1 MRFPLFLF
9 MSLYAA
15 SAWGQEFVCAFGLEP
30 EGASGASSHSH
41 NVAHYRRG
49 TVKMLI
55 LFSDLKNGDKK
66 PVGLTWFSNR
76 NGNDPPLWSAAD
88 LLNSEFK
95 GSLAHYFKEMSY
107 GALTLSPGSKKI
119 PMKFYQSLQTTTA
132 AYNIPQVKANCT
144 VSKWIRGTTGTS
156 GMRQIVREVLQEADK
171 DLNFSRLE
179 TSGYSE
185 YDGDMDGKIDVV
197 GVVTPETECDYSGT
211 VFYDVKYTSPTGTTI
226 TVDRVITT
234 DWKLSFPHIV
244 GVFAHEYGH
253 AMGLPEL
260 YDRDHLSSTVS
271 KDHSAGIGAWGTM
284 GKGASWDHEG
294 FLRDRTKGPV
304 VDGPNPLCAWS
315 RMQVGWITD
324 DTAAPAAN
332 RRLVEVT
339 GDMDNVQIHDINA
352 TDPASVD
359 PAKGKVYKVEVSTD
373 EYFLIA
379 NRQNKY
385 AQTPSIGSFYDIY
398 APASGLLIWHVD
410 EAVRRGSND
419 VNGNEAHKRVDVEC
433 ADGLFTDK
441 GYPGSTPDSE
451 IGGDN
456 LDYWSRDATYRKMNN
471 GQPHGDATDVWDGST
486 YTDFTPYTN
495 PSTAGYKGNRQSEFT
510 GVAIRD
516 ITQNTNGSIGVKIR
530 FIPLAPTN
538 FKATVSTAV
547 RGQVTLSWSAPA
559 SNGAAI
565 TGYEYSDGSLDS
577 AGTERWTAL
586 TTTTDNGT
594 IRASIEG
601 LTGRIYTFKVRAVT
615 VNEKGQASASS
626 SVDLLSQWIRGISMV
641 SMPESVGVSGM
652 TVSIYRY
659 TAPNPN
665 QPIWSLTGADA
676 DYFNLVQTSSN
687 AAHERTLQFKQPPNY
702 EVPLEGGGYKT
713 TYDVG
718 VKVADTPLSGVAGA
732 EGDALAAILPV
743 TVTVTN
749 VEEAGSVVLSPL
761 PPQVGVALVARLTD
775 PDEGL
780 TFTGASWTWQR
791 RLDGTSDWESMPTGA
806 VGATTNYPELSSYTP
821 PMADVG
827 YQLQATVDYD
837 DHHGPDKRAE
847 SAPTVAVVSSNR
859 PPVLTGFAE
868 ASVSEGLIR
877 VTTYRASDPDKDSLV
892 WSLAGTDADA
902 FELFGSGQ
910 ARTLRL
916 KTPPDFEQQATYSL
930 TIGVSDG
937 SRSATLDVTVRV
949 INIEEAGR
957 VALTSTQP
965 QVGTPLTA
973 TLSDPDGSITG
984 AVWQWQRRASSTA
997 DWVEV
1002 SVGVAGTSGMAQLSS
1017 YTPPA
1022 GDVGYMLQA
1031 TVRYRDG
1038 HSNATKTVQSAA
1050 TEAVVG
1056 PPAAVASLTAVPG
1069 NGQVVL
1075 GWQAPAS
1082 DGGSP
1087 ISGYEYRQSADGGT
1101 NWQPDWTAI
1110 KDSDAETTGHTVS
1123 GLTNDTAYT
1132 FAVRAVNAVGK
1143 GAAVRVTATP
1153 VWSNQPPTLTGPEE
1167 ATVAEHSTDAMGP
1180 YEADDPDDEDLTW
1193 SLSGADADAFA
1204 WAGTGLTRSLAL
1216 KTPPDFEQQASY
1228 TVIVGVSDAEP
1239 LSATVTT
1246 TISVSNVDE
1255 AGTIEL
1261 TSTKPQVG
1269 TPLSATLSDPDGSI
1283 TGAVW
1288 QWQRRA
1294 SSTADWADVPA
1305 GAEGASGVAEL
1316 SSYTPQAGDVGLMLQ
1331 ATVRYRDGHS
1341 TDATD
1346 TKTAR
1351 SATTEGVVGP
1361 PAAPASLTAA
1371 PGDGQVALT
1380 WQAPASDGGAPITGY
1395 EYRQSADGGTTW
1407 QPDWTAIADSDD
1419 ETTGHTVD
1427 GLTNDTQYTFE
1438 VRAVNAVGT
1447 GAARA
1452 VTATPVPS
1460 NQPPTLKG
1468 PATATVAEHS
1478 TDAVGPYEA
1487 DDPDNDDLTWSLGG
1501 ADAAAFELTGTG
1513 TTRSLAFQTPPD
1525 FEQQS
1530 SYAVSVSVSDGALS
1544 ATVTTTVS
1552 VANIDEAGTVTL
1564 SSTAPQVGVPLT
1576 ATLSDADGGI
1586 TNLRWSWLYFRAGVI
1601 GQGEEVPAALGT
1613 ADGQTATLTPTRVLV
1628 ETRIQARALYDDGHG
1643 TGKSAESVQTDPVV
1657 AAPSKVGI
1665 LLATAGDRQVA
1676 LTWSAAIDF
1685 GAAIGRY
1692 EYRYSDGQT
1701 WTAWKEVAGG
1711 VEAREQ
1717 TVPDLTNGTQ
1727 YTFEVRA
1734 VNRVGAGEAFSVTAT
1749 PQPANQSPTLKGP
1762 DTATVAEHSTG
1773 PIGPYEA
1780 SDPDND
1786 PLTWT
1791 LGGADAAAFE
1801 WDSTGLTRS
1810 LALKTPPDFEQQ
1822 SSYTVTVAVAD
1833 AEPLSATVTTTVSV
1847 SNIDE
1852 AGTVALIST
1861 QPQVGTPLTATLSDP
1876 DGSITGT
1883 VWQWQRRAS
1892 SAADWTAVPAG
1903 AEGASGVA
1911 ELSSYTPQA
1920 GDVGLRVQATVRYRD
1935 GHSED
1940 ATATKT
1946 ARSATTEGVVGP
1958 PAAVASLTAVPGDGQ
1973 VTLTWQAPA
1982 SDGGASISGYE
1993 YRQSKDGGTTWQPD
2007 WTAIANSDAQTTSHT
2022 ASGLTNGTTYT
2033 FAVRAVNRVGKG
2045 AARSATATPQPSN
2058 RSPSLTGPATATV
2071 AEHSTG
2077 TVGSY
2082 EASDPDN
2089 DPLTWTL
2096 SGADAS
2102 AFEWVGTGTTRSLA
2116 FKRTPDFKQQARY
2129 AVSVSV
2135 DDGALSA
2142 TVATTVSVSNVD
2154 EAGTVSLPST
2164 APRVGTAI
2172 RATLSD
2178 PDGGVTN
2185 LRWRWSYFRPAGVV
2199 GASED
2204 EAGAEEAVEGA
2215 SSGLSTTFTPRA
2227 RHVGLR
2233 LRARALYDD
2242 GHGSN
2247 KQAYS
2252 VKTDPVIGPP
2262 GKPSLSAAAG
2272 TGQIRLTWT
2281 EAVAHGSPIVRYESR
2296 RSGGSWA
2303 TVSGG
2308 AAARRQTIT
2317 GLSNCTAYTFEVR
2330 AVNGEGDGPADSASA
2345 TLSGST
2351 PPRPGLSA
2359 SAGDKQVTLAWT
2371 APTVDSCVPI
2381 GRYESRRSGGNW
2393 ATVSGG
2399 ASARSQTITGLT
2411 NGTAYTFEVRAVNA
2425 AGDGSAASI
2434 SATPV
2439 QPNVD
2444 DPGTVSLSSSQ
2455 PRVGTALTATLSDP
2469 DGSVKNLRWRWS
2481 YFRPA
2486 GVAGASEE
2494 AAGEE
2499 EAVEGAS
2506 SGLATTF
2513 TPRTIHIGLRLRARA
2528 LYDDG
2533 HGANKQAQ
2541 SAKTDAVID
2550 RPGPPGTLSGRP
2562 GSIYTRVDLRWTAAK
2577 ANGAPITD
2585 YQYRYRRNGT
2595 SSWSGWTSVGVVTS
2609 YTVSGLQSGAS
2620 YAFQVRAVNKVGAGP
2635 SADTTGTVRAQ
2646 ADEDQ
2651 DQATQDEEASAEDE
2665 PDEEAPDE
2673 ETQAEDEEDE
2683 EAQDEEEDEEAQDEE
2698 APTED
2703 VQDEAAAA
2711 KRTVLPDAAL
2721 VVHVA
2726 PNPFNPTT
2734 SLHVQLPASSPV
2746 WMTIYNITGQVVY
2759 TLLEGHPL
2767 AAGYHTFHW
2776 DGYDQQG
2783 HPVTSGVYL
2792 YRVQT
2797 TKQGLVGKMAL
2808 IR

>member
-1 MRFPLFLF
+1 
-9 MSLYAA
+9 MSQYFYPYND
-15 SAWGQEFVCAFGLEP
+15 WWNNH
-30 EGASGASSHSH
+30 EGDWQG
-41 NVAHYRRG
+41 
-49 TVKMLI
+49 
-55 LFSDLKNGDKK
+55 
-66 PVGLTWFSNR
+66 
-76 NGNDPPLWSAAD
+76 
-88 LLNSEFK
+88 
-95 GSLAHYFKEMSY
+95 
-107 GALTLSPGSKKI
+107 
-119 PMKFYQSLQTTTA
+119 
-132 AYNIPQVKANCT
+132 
-144 VSKWIRGTTGTS
+144 
-156 GMRQIVREVLQEADK
+156 
-171 DLNFSRLE
+171 
-179 TSGYSE
+179 
-185 YDGDMDGKIDVV
+185 IDVV
-197 GVVTPETECDYSGT
+197 VSSRSPATAEFLGVEYRFHGAWLSYYKDYGDKPGITDSF
-211 VFYDVKYTSPTGTTI
+211 VFNAVGDV
-226 TVDRVITT
+226 R
-234 DWKLSFPHIV
+234 LA
-244 GVFAHEYGH
+244 AHTHPVAY
-253 AMGLPEL
+253 
-260 YDRDHLSSTVS
+260 
-271 KDHSAGIGAWGTM
+271 IGAGSH
-284 GKGASWDHEG
+284 AS
-294 FLRDRTKGPV
+294 
-304 VDGPNPLCAWS
+304 
-315 RMQVGWITD
+315 
-324 DTAAPAAN
+324 
-332 RRLVEVT
+332 
-339 GDMDNVQIHDINA
+339 
-352 TDPASVD
+352 
-359 PAKGKVYKVEVSTD
+359 
-373 EYFLIA
+373 
-379 NRQNKY
+379 
-385 AQTPSIGSFYDIY
+385 
-398 APASGLLIWHVD
+398 
-410 EAVRRGSND
+410 
-419 VNGNEAHKRVDVEC
+419 
-433 ADGLFTDK
+433 
-441 GYPGSTPDSE
+441 YP
-451 IGGDN
+451 IGGDIK
-456 LDYWSRDATYRKMNN
+456 LFSFLETL
-471 GQPHGDATDVWDGST
+471 
-486 YTDFTPYTN
+486 
-495 PSTAGYKGNRQSEFT
+495 PSSGGAEAEG
-510 GVAIRD
+510 GV
-516 ITQNTNGSIGVKIR
+516 S
-530 FIPLAPTN
+530 
-538 FKATVSTAV
+538 
-547 RGQVTLSWSAPA
+547 
-559 SNGAAI
+559 GAAI
-565 TGYEYSDGSLDS
+565 TGDWEHMTHTGLVLSTLADGAHNDLWESYNLVLLPDPDPTNTNNMGLTSDMSWLGAQVHWGTPFVASPPSSGNKSPKGPYNSRHDPSSKSRGWGELNFFKVGSIVGDPFHHSDLYAPDSGPLSVTEYHHWAVIGADSLSGTVSLRGDVVVFPGATLTIKAGTTITFPPKRDRHQFKKGDTSLSEIFVYGTLKSAGTSSHPVVFRGPDPQDNAHDWGGIQKMTGGTISLGDHTTLRNALPPPTIEGLANVSFAENDPQATATYAVANPARYTIAWSVSGTDVSSFQIDGVGVLSFADPPNHEQQALYSVDVVATDGSLADTLTVQVTVTDVNDP
-577 AGTERWTAL
+577 GTVTLSTDRPQVGAEITATL
-586 TTTTDNGT
+586 RDEDGLVGDVAWSQHYVRPDQVGGAVGEPFETTSPQLRLSPTLGGYDF
-594 IRASIEG
+594 
-601 LTGRIYTFKVRAVT
+601 YVRAVYT
-615 VNEKGQASASS
+615 DGFGSQSA
-626 SVDLLSQWIRGISMV
+626 
-641 SMPESVGVSGM
+641 ESVPTLLVGPPAAPASL
-652 TVSIYRY
+652 
-659 TAPNPN
+659 TAVPGDGQVVLEWEAPLSDGG
-665 QPIWSLTGADA
+665 QPITGYEYRQSADGGT
-676 DYFNLVQTSSN
+676 NW
-687 AAHERTLQFKQPPNY
+687 QPDWTAIANSDAETTGHTVDGLLNDTQY
-702 EVPLEGGGYKT
+702 TFEVRAVNN
-713 TYDVG
+713 VG
-718 VKVADTPLSGVAGA
+718 K
-732 EGDALAAILPV
+732 
-743 TVTVTN
+743 
-749 VEEAGSVVLSPL
+749 
-761 PPQVGVALVARLTD
+761 
-775 PDEGL
+775 
-780 TFTGASWTWQR
+780 
-791 RLDGTSDWESMPTGA
+791 GA
-806 VGATTNYPELSSYTP
+806 V
-821 PMADVG
+821 
-827 YQLQATVDYD
+827 LQATAT
-837 DHHGPDKRAE
+837 P
-847 SAPTVAVVSSNR
+847 VSSNR

-892 WSLAGTDADA
+892 WSLGGTDADA

-984 AVWQWQRRASSTA
+984 AVWQWQRWASSTA

-1002 SVGVAGTSGMAQLSS
+1002 SVGVAGTSGMAELSS

-1022 GDVGYMLQA
+1022 GDVGSMLQA

-1087 ISGYEYRQSADGGT
+1087 ITGYEYRQSADGGT

-1110 KDSDAETTGHTVS
+1110 QDSDAQTTGHTVED
-1123 GLTNDTAYT
+1123 LTNDTAYT
-1132 FAVRAVNAVGK
+1132 FAVRAINAVGA
-1143 GAAVRVTATP
+1143 GAARRVTATP

-1167 ATVAEHSTDAMGP
+1167 ATVAEHSPDAMGP
-1180 YEADDPDDEDLTW
+1180 YEADDPDDDALTW
-1193 SLSGADADAFA
+1193 SLRGADAAAFELT
-1204 WAGTGLTRSLAL
+1204 GTGLTRSLAF

-1228 TVIVGVSDAEP
+1228 TVLVGVSDAEP

-1351 SATTEGVVGP
+1351 SA
-1361 PAAPASLTAA
+1361 A
-1371 PGDGQVALT
+1371 
-1380 WQAPASDGGAPITGY
+1380 
-1395 EYRQSADGGTTW
+1395 
-1407 QPDWTAIADSDD
+1407 
-1419 ETTGHTVD
+1419 
-1427 GLTNDTQYTFE
+1427 
-1438 VRAVNAVGT
+1438 
-1447 GAARA
+1447 
-1452 VTATPVPS
+1452 
-1460 NQPPTLKG
+1460 
-1468 PATATVAEHS
+1468 
-1478 TDAVGPYEA
+1478 
-1487 DDPDNDDLTWSLGG
+1487 
-1501 ADAAAFELTGTG
+1501 
-1513 TTRSLAFQTPPD
+1513 
-1525 FEQQS
+1525 
-1530 SYAVSVSVSDGALS
+1530 
-1544 ATVTTTVS
+1544 
-1552 VANIDEAGTVTL
+1552 
-1564 SSTAPQVGVPLT
+1564 
-1576 ATLSDADGGI
+1576 
-1586 TNLRWSWLYFRAGVI
+1586 
-1601 GQGEEVPAALGT
+1601 
-1613 ADGQTATLTPTRVLV
+1613 
-1628 ETRIQARALYDDGHG
+1628 
-1643 TGKSAESVQTDPVV
+1643 
-1657 AAPSKVGI
+1657 
-1665 LLATAGDRQVA
+1665 
-1676 LTWSAAIDF
+1676 
-1685 GAAIGRY
+1685 
-1692 EYRYSDGQT
+1692 
-1701 WTAWKEVAGG
+1701 
-1711 VEAREQ
+1711 
-1717 TVPDLTNGTQ
+1717 
-1727 YTFEVRA
+1727 
-1734 VNRVGAGEAFSVTAT
+1734 
-1749 PQPANQSPTLKGP
+1749 
-1762 DTATVAEHSTG
+1762 
-1773 PIGPYEA
+1773 
-1780 SDPDND
+1780 
-1786 PLTWT
+1786 
-1791 LGGADAAAFE
+1791 
-1801 WDSTGLTRS
+1801 
-1810 LALKTPPDFEQQ
+1810 
-1822 SSYTVTVAVAD
+1822 
-1833 AEPLSATVTTTVSV
+1833 
-1847 SNIDE
+1847 
-1852 AGTVALIST
+1852 
-1861 QPQVGTPLTATLSDP
+1861 
-1876 DGSITGT
+1876 
-1883 VWQWQRRAS
+1883 
-1892 SAADWTAVPAG
+1892 
-1903 AEGASGVA
+1903 
-1911 ELSSYTPQA
+1911 
-1920 GDVGLRVQATVRYRD
+1920 
-1935 GHSED
+1935 
-1940 ATATKT
+1940 
-1946 ARSATTEGVVGP
+1946 TEGVVGP

-2116 FKRTPDFKQQARY
+2116 FKRTPDFEQQARY

-2399 ASARSQTITGLT
+2399 VSARSQTITGLT

-2595 SSWSGWTSVGVVTS
+2595 SSWSSWTSVGVVTS

-2673 ETQAEDEEDE
+2673 DAQAEDEPDE
-2683 EAQDEEEDEEAQDEE
+2683 EAQDEEEDEAQDEE
-2698 APTED
+2698 APAED

-2711 KRTVLPDAAL
+2711 KPTVSPDTGLAL
-2721 VVHVA
+2721 RVA

-2734 SLHVQLPASSPV
+2734 SLHLHLPVDSPV
-2746 WMTIYNITGQVVY
+2746 WLTIYNVAGQVVR
-2759 TLLEGHPL
+2759 TIVAQSLE
-2767 AAGYHTFHW
+2767 AGYHTFHW

>member
-1 MRFPLFLF
+1 M
-9 MSLYAA
+9 A
-15 SAWGQEFVCAFGLEP
+15 
-30 EGASGASSHSH
+30 
-41 NVAHYRRG
+41 
-49 TVKMLI
+49 
-55 LFSDLKNGDKK
+55 
-66 PVGLTWFSNR
+66 
-76 NGNDPPLWSAAD
+76 
-88 LLNSEFK
+88 
-95 GSLAHYFKEMSY
+95 
-107 GALTLSPGSKKI
+107 
-119 PMKFYQSLQTTTA
+119 
-132 AYNIPQVKANCT
+132 
-144 VSKWIRGTTGTS
+144 
-156 GMRQIVREVLQEADK
+156 
-171 DLNFSRLE
+171 
-179 TSGYSE
+179 
-185 YDGDMDGKIDVV
+185 
-197 GVVTPETECDYSGT
+197 
-211 VFYDVKYTSPTGTTI
+211 
-226 TVDRVITT
+226 
-234 DWKLSFPHIV
+234 
-244 GVFAHEYGH
+244 
-253 AMGLPEL
+253 
-260 YDRDHLSSTVS
+260 
-271 KDHSAGIGAWGTM
+271 
-284 GKGASWDHEG
+284 
-294 FLRDRTKGPV
+294 
-304 VDGPNPLCAWS
+304 
-315 RMQVGWITD
+315 
-324 DTAAPAAN
+324 
-332 RRLVEVT
+332 
-339 GDMDNVQIHDINA
+339 
-352 TDPASVD
+352 
-359 PAKGKVYKVEVSTD
+359 
-373 EYFLIA
+373 
-379 NRQNKY
+379 
-385 AQTPSIGSFYDIY
+385 
-398 APASGLLIWHVD
+398 
-410 EAVRRGSND
+410 
-419 VNGNEAHKRVDVEC
+419 
-433 ADGLFTDK
+433 
-441 GYPGSTPDSE
+441 
-451 IGGDN
+451 
-456 LDYWSRDATYRKMNN
+456 
-471 GQPHGDATDVWDGST
+471 
-486 YTDFTPYTN
+486 
-495 PSTAGYKGNRQSEFT
+495 
-510 GVAIRD
+510 
-516 ITQNTNGSIGVKIR
+516 
-530 FIPLAPTN
+530 
-538 FKATVSTAV
+538 
-547 RGQVTLSWSAPA
+547 
-559 SNGAAI
+559 
-565 TGYEYSDGSLDS
+565 
-577 AGTERWTAL
+577 
-586 TTTTDNGT
+586 
-594 IRASIEG
+594 
-601 LTGRIYTFKVRAVT
+601 
-615 VNEKGQASASS
+615 
-626 SVDLLSQWIRGISMV
+626 
-641 SMPESVGVSGM
+641 
-652 TVSIYRY
+652 
-659 TAPNPN
+659 
-665 QPIWSLTGADA
+665 
-676 DYFNLVQTSSN
+676 
-687 AAHERTLQFKQPPNY
+687 
-702 EVPLEGGGYKT
+702 
-713 TYDVG
+713 
-718 VKVADTPLSGVAGA
+718 
-732 EGDALAAILPV
+732 
-743 TVTVTN
+743 
-749 VEEAGSVVLSPL
+749 
-761 PPQVGVALVARLTD
+761 
-775 PDEGL
+775 
-780 TFTGASWTWQR
+780 
-791 RLDGTSDWESMPTGA
+791 
-806 VGATTNYPELSSYTP
+806 ELSSYTP
-821 PMADVG
+821 
-827 YQLQATVDYD
+827 Q
-837 DHHGPDKRAE
+837 
-847 SAPTVAVVSSNR
+847 
-859 PPVLTGFAE
+859 
-868 ASVSEGLIR
+868 
-877 VTTYRASDPDKDSLV
+877 
-892 WSLAGTDADA
+892 
-902 FELFGSGQ
+902 
-910 ARTLRL
+910 
-916 KTPPDFEQQATYSL
+916 
-930 TIGVSDG
+930 
-937 SRSATLDVTVRV
+937 
-949 INIEEAGR
+949 
-957 VALTSTQP
+957 
-965 QVGTPLTA
+965 
-973 TLSDPDGSITG
+973 
-984 AVWQWQRRASSTA
+984 
-997 DWVEV
+997 
-1002 SVGVAGTSGMAQLSS
+1002 
-1017 YTPPA
+1017 A

-1031 TVRYRDG
+1031 TVGYRDG
-1038 HSNATKTVQSAA
+1038 HSNATKTVQSGA

-1056 PPAAVASLTAVPG
+1056 PPAALASLTAVPG

-1082 DGGSP
+1082 DGGEP
-1087 ISGYEYRQSADGGT
+1087 ISGYEYRQSKDGGT
-1101 NWQPDWTAI
+1101 TWQPDWTAI
-1110 KDSDAETTGHTVS
+1110 KDSDAETTGHTVED
-1123 GLTNDTAYT
+1123 LTNDTQYT
-1132 FAVRAVNAVGK
+1132 FEVRAVNAVGT
-1143 GAAVRVTATP
+1143 GAARSVTATP

-1167 ATVAEHSTDAMGP
+1167 ATVAEHSTDAIGP
-1180 YEADDPDDEDLTW
+1180 YEADDPDDDALTW
-1193 SLSGADADAFA
+1193 SLGGADADAFE
-1204 WAGTGLTRSLAL
+1204 WEGTGTTRSLAF

-1228 TVIVGVSDAEP
+1228 TVIVEVSDAEP

-1246 TISVSNVDE
+1246 TVSVSNVDE
-1255 AGTIEL
+1255 AGTVEL

-1269 TPLSATLSDPDGSI
+1269 TSLTATLSDPDGSI

-1294 SSTADWADVPA
+1294 SSSADWADVPA
-1305 GAEGASGVAEL
+1305 GVEGASGVAEL

-1346 TKTAR
+1346 TKTAQ
-1351 SATTEGVVGP
+1351 SAATEGVVGP
-1361 PAAPASLTAA
+1361 PVAVASLTAA
-1371 PGDGQVALT
+1371 PGDGQVVLT
-1380 WQAPASDGGAPITGY
+1380 WQAPASNGGEPISGY
-1395 EYRQSADGGTTW
+1395 EYRQSKDDGTNW
-1407 QPDWTAIADSDD
+1407 QPDWTAIKGSDSQ
-1419 ETTGHTVD
+1419 TTGHTVD

-1460 NQPPTLKG
+1460 NQPPTLQG
-1468 PATATVAEHS
+1468 SATATVAEHS
-1478 TDAVGPYEA
+1478 TDAIGPYEA

-1513 TTRSLAFQTPPD
+1513 LTRSLAFQTPPD

-1530 SYAVSVSVSDGALS
+1530 SYAVSVSVDDGALS

-1552 VANIDEAGTVTL
+1552 VSNIDEAGTVTL
-1564 SSTAPQVGVPLT
+1564 SSTTPQVGVPLT
-1576 ATLSDADGGI
+1576 ATLSDPDGGV
-1586 TNLRWSWLYFRAGVI
+1586 TNLRWSWLYFRSGVT
-1601 GQGEEVPAALGT
+1601 GQGEEVPAASGT

-1643 TGKSAESVQTDPVV
+1643 TGKSAESVKTEPVV
-1657 AAPSKVGI
+1657 DIPSKVGI
-1665 LLATAGDRQVA
+1665 LLATAGDRQVT

-1701 WTAWKEVAGG
+1701 WTAWTEVAGG
-1711 VEAREQ
+1711 VDAREQ

-1749 PQPANQSPTLKGP
+1749 PQQANQSPTLKGP
-1762 DTATVAEHSTG
+1762 DTATVAENSTG
-1773 PIGPYEA
+1773 TIGPYEA

-1786 PLTWT
+1786 PLTWA
-1791 LGGADAAAFE
+1791 LGGADAATFE
-1801 WDSTGLTRS
+1801 WAGTGPTRS
-1810 LALKTPPDFEQQ
+1810 LAFKTPPDFEQQ
-1822 SSYTVTVAVAD
+1822 ASYAVSVAVAD
-1833 AEPLSATVTTTVSV
+1833 AEPLSATVTTTISV

-1852 AGTVALIST
+1852 AGTVALTST

-1876 DGSITGT
+1876 DGSITGA

-1892 SAADWTAVPAG
+1892 SAADWTEVPAG

-1920 GDVGLRVQATVRYRD
+1920 GDVGLRVQATVHYRD
-1935 GHSED
+1935 GHSSS
-1940 ATATKT
+1940 ATKT
-1946 ARSATTEGVVGP
+1946 ARSAATEGVVGP
-1958 PAAVASLTAVPGDGQ
+1958 PEAPASLTAVPGDGQ

-1993 YRQSKDGGTTWQPD
+1993 YRQSKDGGTNWQPD

-2022 ASGLTNGTTYT
+2022 VSGLTNGTTYT

-2045 AARSATATPQPSN
+2045 AARAATATPVPSN
-2058 RSPSLTGPATATV
+2058 RSPSLTGPASATV

-2116 FKRTPDFKQQARY
+2116 FKRTPDFEQQVRY

-2142 TVATTVSVSNVD
+2142 TVTTTVSVSNVD
-2154 EAGTVSLPST
+2154 EAGTVSLSST

-2185 LRWRWSYFRPAGVV
+2185 LRWRWSYFRPAGVA

-2204 EAGAEEAVEGA
+2204 EAGEEEAVEGA
-2215 SSGLSTTFTPRA
+2215 SSSLSTTFTPRA

-2272 TGQIRLTWT
+2272 TGQITLTWT
-2281 EAVAHGSPIVRYESR
+2281 AAVAHGSTIVRYEYR

-2308 AAARRQTIT
+2308 ASARRQTIT

-2330 AVNGEGDGPADSASA
+2330 AVNGEGDGPADSAAA

-2359 SAGDKQVTLAWT
+2359 SAGDKQVTLTWT

-2381 GRYESRRSGGNW
+2381 GRYEYRRSGGNW

-2469 DGSVKNLRWRWS
+2469 DGGVKNLRWRWS

-2486 GVAGASEE
+2486 GVEGASEE

-2533 HGANKQAQ
+2533 HGTNKQAQ

-2595 SSWSGWTSVGVVTS
+2595 SSWSGWTSMGVVTS

-2651 DQATQDEEASAEDE
+2651 DQATQDEEAPTEDEPDEEAPAEETQAEDE
-2665 PDEEAPDE
+2665 PDEEA
-2673 ETQAEDEEDE
+2673 QEDEED
-2683 EAQDEEEDEEAQDEE
+2683 EAQDEE
-2698 APTED
+2698 APAED
-2703 VQDEAAAA
+2703 APDEAAAA
-2711 KRTVLPDAAL
+2711 KRTVLPDVAL

-2746 WMTIYNITGQVVY
+2746 WMTIYNITGQVVC

-2767 AAGYHTFHW
+2767 AAGHHTFHW
-2776 DGYDQQG
+2776 DGRNQQG
-2783 HPVTSGVYL
+2783 YPVTSGVYL
-2792 YRVQT
+2792 YRMQT
-2797 TKQGLVGKMAL
+2797 TTQVLVGKMAL

>member
-1 MRFPLFLF
+1 
-9 MSLYAA
+9 MSLMIIVTLLAMITVEAEA
-15 SAWGQEFVCAFGLEP
+15 SNDELLAKKFSP
-30 EGASGASSHSH
+30 I
-41 NVAHYRRG
+41 
-49 TVKMLI
+49 LI
-55 LFSDLKNGDKK
+55 LTEDIRREYGEIPVIK
-66 PVGLTWFSNR
+66 PEPIDIMSAPQSADSIRFELYNKLGQQVGGIFDWR
-76 NGNDPPLWSAAD
+76 
-88 LLNSEFK
+88 
-95 GSLAHYFKEMSY
+95 SLANWNPSPVSSSVNFLQDSFAFLGFLSDEYTGKPLLEGTAYAYGQYTLIPYFDY
-107 GALTLSPGSKKI
+107 PGKGTKGWNDAYSGESGKGPHAGENKNFPNTAYVHI
-119 PMKFYQSLQTTTA
+119 YKRTIEQYKATYDSVTVIQYKYFYP
-132 AYNIPQVKANCT
+132 YNDWWNNH
-144 VSKWIRGTTGTS
+144 
-156 GMRQIVREVLQEADK
+156 E
-171 DLNFSRLE
+171 
-179 TSGYSE
+179 
-185 YDGDMDGKIDVV
+185 GDWQGIDVV
-197 GVVTPETECDYSGT
+197 VSSRSPATAEFLGVEYRFHGAWLSYYKDYGDKPGITDSF
-211 VFYDVKYTSPTGTTI
+211 VFNAVGDV
-226 TVDRVITT
+226 R
-234 DWKLSFPHIV
+234 LA
-244 GVFAHEYGH
+244 AHTHPVAY
-253 AMGLPEL
+253 
-260 YDRDHLSSTVS
+260 
-271 KDHSAGIGAWGTM
+271 IGAGSH
-284 GKGASWDHEG
+284 AS
-294 FLRDRTKGPV
+294 
-304 VDGPNPLCAWS
+304 
-315 RMQVGWITD
+315 
-324 DTAAPAAN
+324 
-332 RRLVEVT
+332 
-339 GDMDNVQIHDINA
+339 
-352 TDPASVD
+352 
-359 PAKGKVYKVEVSTD
+359 
-373 EYFLIA
+373 
-379 NRQNKY
+379 
-385 AQTPSIGSFYDIY
+385 
-398 APASGLLIWHVD
+398 
-410 EAVRRGSND
+410 
-419 VNGNEAHKRVDVEC
+419 
-433 ADGLFTDK
+433 
-441 GYPGSTPDSE
+441 YP
-451 IGGDN
+451 IGGDIK
-456 LDYWSRDATYRKMNN
+456 LFSFLETL
-471 GQPHGDATDVWDGST
+471 
-486 YTDFTPYTN
+486 
-495 PSTAGYKGNRQSEFT
+495 PSSGGAEAEG
-510 GVAIRD
+510 GV
-516 ITQNTNGSIGVKIR
+516 S
-530 FIPLAPTN
+530 
-538 FKATVSTAV
+538 
-547 RGQVTLSWSAPA
+547 
-559 SNGAAI
+559 GAAI
-565 TGYEYSDGSLDS
+565 TGDWEHMTHTGLVLSTLADGAHNDLWESYNLVLLPDPDPTNTNNMGLTSDMSWLGAQVHWGTPFVASPPSSGNKSPKGPYNSRHDPSSKSRGWGELNFFKVGSIVGDPFHHSDLYAPGSSPLSVTEYHHWAVIGADSLSGTVSLRGDVVVFPGATLTIKAGTTITFPSKRDRHQFKKGDDSLSEIFVYGTLKSAGTSSHPVVFRGPDPADNAHDWGGIQKMTGGTIALGDHTTLRNALPPPTIEGLANVSFAENDPETIATYAVANPAPYTITWSVSGTDVSSFQIDGVGVLSFADPPNHEQQALYSVDVVATDGSLADTLTVQVTVTDVNDP
-577 AGTERWTAL
+577 GTVTLSTARPQVGAEITATL
-586 TTTTDNGT
+586 RDEDGLVGDVAWSQHYVRPDQVGGAVGEPFETTSPHLRLSPTLGGYDF
-594 IRASIEG
+594 
-601 LTGRIYTFKVRAVT
+601 YVRAVYT
-615 VNEKGQASASS
+615 DGFGSQSA
-626 SVDLLSQWIRGISMV
+626 
-641 SMPESVGVSGM
+641 ESVPTLLVGPPAAPASL
-652 TVSIYRY
+652 
-659 TAPNPN
+659 TAVPGDGQVVLEWEAPLSDGG
-665 QPIWSLTGADA
+665 QPITGYEYRQSKDGGTTWKPDWTVIADS
-676 DYFNLVQTSSN
+676 D
-687 AAHERTLQFKQPPNY
+687 E
-702 EVPLEGGGYKT
+702 ET
-713 TYDVG
+713 TG
-718 VKVADTPLSGVAGA
+718 H
-732 EGDALAAILPV
+732 
-743 TVTVTN
+743 TV
-749 VEEAGSVVLSPL
+749 
-761 PPQVGVALVARLTD
+761 D
-775 PDEGL
+775 GL
-780 TFTGASWTWQR
+780 TNDTQYTFEVRAVNNIGK
-791 RLDGTSDWESMPTGA
+791 GA
-806 VGATTNYPELSSYTP
+806 V
-821 PMADVG
+821 
-827 YQLQATVDYD
+827 LQATAT
-837 DHHGPDKRAE
+837 P
-847 SAPTVAVVSSNR
+847 VSSNR

-892 WSLAGTDADA
+892 WSLGGTDAAA
-902 FELFGSGQ
+902 FELFGRGQ

-1002 SVGVAGTSGMAQLSS
+1002 SVGVTGTSGMAELSS
-1017 YTPPA
+1017 YTPQA

-1056 PPAAVASLTAVPG
+1056 PPAVVASLTAVPG
-1069 NGQVVL
+1069 NGQVAL
-1075 GWQAPAS
+1075 GWQAPAL

-1087 ISGYEYRQSADGGT
+1087 ITGYEYRQSEDGGT
-1101 NWQPDWTAI
+1101 TWQPDWTAI
-1110 KDSDAETTGHTVS
+1110 ADSDAQTTGHTVED
-1123 GLTNDTAYT
+1123 LTNDTAYT
-1132 FAVRAVNAVGK
+1132 FAVRAVNAVGA
-1143 GAAVRVTATP
+1143 GAARRVTATP

-1180 YEADDPDDEDLTW
+1180 YEADDPDDDALTW

-1228 TVIVGVSDAEP
+1228 TVTVAVSDAEP

-1246 TISVSNVDE
+1246 TVSVSNVDE
-1255 AGTIEL
+1255 AGTVAL
-1261 TSTKPQVG
+1261 TSTQPQVG
-1269 TPLSATLSDPDGSI
+1269 TPLTATLSDPDGSI
-1283 TGAVW
+1283 TGAAW

-1361 PAAPASLTAA
+1361 PAAVASLTAA

-1380 WQAPASDGGAPITGY
+1380 WQAPAADGGVPITGY

-1419 ETTGHTVD
+1419 ETTGHTVS
-1427 GLTNDTQYTFE
+1427 GLTNGTTYTFE
-1438 VRAVNAVGT
+1438 VRAVNAVGK

-1478 TDAVGPYEA
+1478 TDAIGPYEA

-1513 TTRSLAFQTPPD
+1513 NTRSLAFKTPPD

-1530 SYAVSVSVSDGALS
+1530 SYAVSVSVDDGALS

-1613 ADGQTATLTPTRVLV
+1613 ADGQTGTLTPTRVLV

-1665 LLATAGDRQVA
+1665 LLATAGDRQVTLA
-1676 LTWSAAIDF
+1676 WSAAIDF

-1711 VEAREQ
+1711 AEAREQ
-1717 TVPDLTNGTQ
+1717 TVSGLTNGTQ

-1852 AGTVALIST
+1852 AGTVALTST

-1876 DGSITGT
+1876 DGSITGA

-1903 AEGASGVA
+1903 AEGASGGA

-1920 GDVGLRVQATVRYRD
+1920 GDVGLRVQATVHYRD
-1935 GHSED
+1935 GHSSS
-1940 ATATKT
+1940 ATKT
-1946 ARSATTEGVVGP
+1946 ARSAATEGVVGP
-1958 PAAVASLTAVPGDGQ
+1958 PEAVASLTAVPGDGQ
-1973 VTLTWQAPA
+1973 VALTWQAPA

-2022 ASGLTNGTTYT
+2022 VSGLTNGTTYT

-2045 AARSATATPQPSN
+2045 AARAAPATPVPSN

-2071 AEHSTG
+2071 AEQSTG
-2077 TVGSY
+2077 TIGSY

-2102 AFEWVGTGTTRSLA
+2102 AFEWTSTGTTRSLA
-2116 FKRTPDFKQQARY
+2116 FKRTPDFEQQARY

-2154 EAGTVSLPST
+2154 EAGTVSLSST

-2185 LRWRWSYFRPAGVV
+2185 LRWRWSYFRPAGAV

-2204 EAGAEEAVEGA
+2204 EAGEEEAVEGA

-2272 TGQIRLTWT
+2272 TGQITLTWT
-2281 EAVAHGSPIVRYESR
+2281 AADAHGSAIQRYEYR

-2359 SAGDKQVTLAWT
+2359 SAGDKQVTLTWT

-2425 AGDGSAASI
+2425 AGDGSAARI

-2481 YFRPA
+2481 YFRA
-2486 GVAGASEE
+2486 TGVAGASEE

-2533 HGANKQAQ
+2533 HGSNKQAQ

-2595 SSWSGWTSVGVVTS
+2595 SSWSSWTSMGVVTS

-2651 DQATQDEEASAEDE
+2651 DQATQDEEAPAEDE

-2673 ETQAEDEEDE
+2673 DAQAEDEEDE
-2683 EAQDEEEDEEAQDEE
+2683 AQDEE
-2698 APTED
+2698 APAEN

-2734 SLHVQLPASSPV
+2734 SLQLHLPVDSPV
-2746 WMTIYNITGQVVY
+2746 WLTIYNITGQVVR
-2759 TLLEGHPL
+2759 TIVAQSLE
-2767 AAGYHTFHW
+2767 AGYHTFRW

-2783 HPVTSGVYL
+2783 YPVTSGVYL